1 MRMLARGR
9 RLKKLGAPG
18 RPPFSAARHT
28 HTKWAWRRTAKWV
41 VCEVVLLGMLCTVG
55 CRKPAF
61 TGPPDQRVH
70 LRMKQWEMI
79 PRTIVVQRN
88 AKVEL
93 TIDSDDV
100 EHGLVV
106 KGLDIDEPV
115 QKGKSAVI
123 RFIAKNSGEYVMRC
137 SILCG
142 RGHDEMKGRIL
153 VR

>member
-1 MRMLARGR
+1 MRARGR
-9 RLKKLGAPG
+9 KLQNLGAPDE
-18 RPPFSAARHT
+18 PPLGAARLT
-28 HTKWAWRRTAKWV
+28 HTKWAWQHTAKCV
-41 VCEVVLLGMLCTVG
+41 VCEVVTLCAMLTAG

-70 LRMKQWEMI
+70 LLMKQWEMV
-79 PRTIVVQRN
+79 PRTIVVRQN

-93 TIDSDDV
+93 IVESDDV
-100 EHGLVV
+100 EHGLTV

-115 QKGKSAVI
+115 KKGEPVII
-123 RFIAKNSGEYVMRC
+123 RFIARDPGEYVMRC

-142 RGHDEMKGRIL
+142 RGHDEMKGKIL